1 MPQWRRTLYTL
12 WVTQFIAVAGFSFVT
27 PFVPYY
33 IQELGVTD
41 VRQVGLWA
49 GLVTAA
55 QAVSMALIAPV
66 WGALAD
72 RYGRKLMVLRAT
84 FGGAVILALMGFVV
98 NVQQLMV
105 LRFVQGLFTG
115 TVPATMALV
124 ASTAPKERSGMAM
137 GSLQTAIYLGVSLG
151 PLLGGI
157 SGDALGYRP
166 SFWVTGGLLF
176 VSGILVALFVHED
189 FEPVRDGARRERFSY
204 SRGLVLVLASTPLLA
219 AFGARILLRVGNQ
232 AVSPILPLY
241 VQNLLPSG
249 AQVGIVTG
257 LIAGVSSLGAA
268 VGSPLIGSWSDRLG
282 QRRLL
287 ILCAMAAGL
296 FYLPQAFVTD
306 ARWLVVWQFCSG
318 FAVGGTIA
326 TLTALLAKLTPK
338 GREGVVFGLDSS
350 AMAASNALGPLG
362 GAAAAAAYGLRA
374 PFFLTALMAWAGA
387 LAIGLWVR
395 ESAEPAEPAAPGLAN
410 TSGARLVSPGEP
422 GHKNRGV

>member
-66 WGALAD
+66 WGAIAD

-84 FGGAVILALMGFVV
+84 FGGAIILALMGFVT

-157 SGDALGYRP
+157 SGDTLGYRP
-166 SFWVTGGLLF
+166 SFWVTGALLF
-176 VSGILVALFVHED
+176 ISGVLVALFVHED
-189 FEPVRDGARRERFSY
+189 FQPAREGARGERFSY
-204 SRGLVLVLASTPLLA
+204 SRGMILVLASAPLLA

-232 AVSPILPLY
+232 AVSPILPLF
-241 VQNLLPSG
+241 VQNLLPTG
-249 AQVGIVTG
+249 AQVGIITG

-268 VGSPLIGSWSDRLG
+268 AGSPLIGNWSDRLG

-287 ILCAMAAGL
+287 IICAVAAGL
-296 FYLPQAFVTD
+296 FYVPQAFATD
-306 ARWLVVWQFCSG
+306 ARWLIVWQFFSG

-338 GREGVVFGLDSS
+338 GREGVVFGLDAS
-350 AMAASNALGPLG
+350 AMAASNALGPLA

-374 PFFLTALMAWAGA
+374 PFFLTSGMIWIGA
-387 LAIGLWVR
+387 LAISLWVH
-395 ESAEPAEPAAPGLAN
+395 ESATPAEPDAAR
-410 TSGARLVSPGEP
+410 TSGMRLVPPGEP
-422 GHKNRGV
+422 EPKKRGA

>member
-1 MPQWRRTLYTL
+1 MPLWQRTLYTL

-41 VRQVGLWA
+41 VRQVGVWA

-72 RYGRKLMVLRAT
+72 RYGRKMMVLRAS
-84 FGGAVILALMGFVV
+84 FGGAVILALMGFVT
-98 NVQQLMV
+98 NVEQLMV

-124 ASTAPKERSGMAM
+124 AATAPKERSGMAM

-176 VSGILVALFVHED
+176 VSGLLVMLFVHED
-189 FEPVRDGARRERFSY
+189 FQPAPAMAGRNKATGYGA
-204 SRGLVLVLASTPLLA
+204 GLVLVLASTALIA
-219 AFGARILLRVGNQ
+219 AFAARILLRIGNG
-232 AVSPILPLY
+232 AISPILPLY
-241 VQNLLPSG
+241 VQTLLPAG
-249 AQVGIVTG
+249 AQVGVVTG

-268 VGSPLIGSWSDRLG
+268 LGAPLIGNWSDRLG

-287 ILCAMAAGL
+287 IVCAVAAAV
-296 FYLPQAFVTD
+296 FFVPQAFVHD
-306 ARWLVVWQFCSG
+306 PRWLIMWQFCSG
-318 FAVGGTIA
+318 FAVGGTLA
-326 TLTALLAKLTPK
+326 TLTGLLAKLTPE
-338 GREGVVFGLDSS
+338 GRAGVVFGLDAS
-350 AMAASNALGPLG
+350 AMAASNAIGPVA
-362 GAAAAAAYGLRA
+362 GATVAAFWGLRA
-374 PFFLTALMAWAGA
+374 PFFLTSLMSCVGA
-387 LAIGLWVR
+387 FVIGMWVR
-395 ESAEPAEPAAPGLAN
+395 EGNSRATPRPGAGLWARAVAALPK
-410 TSGARLVSPGEP
+410 R
-422 GHKNRGV
+422 RI